1 MTKFASQTTVSP
13 DKSRAEI
20 EATLKR
26 YGASHYGYM
35 SGPDAAAI
43 AFQAKDRR
51 LRFTLPMPK
60 LSEFKRYKKRSD
72 AYYETVRTD
81 VQAQQHHDQAIRQRW
96 RALALVIKAK
106 LEAVESGVS
115 TFEEEFMANIV
126 LPSGQTMAEYA
137 LPQIAQAY
145 ETGSMPPLLGYNG

>member
-1 MTKFASQTTVSP
+1 MSTYASQTTVSP
-13 DKSRAEI
+13 EKSRAEI
-20 EATLKR
+20 EAILKR

-35 SGPDAAAI
+35 SGPDKAAI

-51 LRFTLPMPK
+51 LRFTLPMPLRVEYK
-60 LSEFKRYKKRSD
+60 TDKRGYWRSD
-72 AYYETVRTD
+72 AAIDTHWN
-81 VQAQQHHDQAIRQRW
+81 QAMRQRW

-106 LEAVESGVS
+106 LEAVEAGVS

-145 ETGSMPPLLGYNG
+145 ESNTMPSLLGYDS

>member
-1 MTKFASQTTVSP
+1 MTKFAAQTSVSP
-13 DKSRAEI
+13 EKSRAEI
-20 EATLKR
+20 EEILRR

-35 SGPDAAAI
+35 NAPEAAAI
-43 AFQAKDRR
+43 AFQAHGRR

-60 LSEFKRYKKRSD
+60 VADFKRYTVKGR
-72 AYYETVRTD
+72 AWETVRTD
-81 VQAQQHHDQAIRQRW
+81 AQARAAYDQAIRQRW

-106 LEAVESGVS
+106 LESVETGVA

-126 LPSGQTMAEYA
+126 LPSGQTMGEYA

-145 ETGSMPPLLGYNG
+145 ESNTMPPLLGYNS

>member
-13 DKSRAEI
+13 EKSRHEI
-20 EATLKR
+20 ETILKR

-35 SGPDAAAI
+35 SGPDTAAI
-43 AFQAKDRR
+43 AFQANNRR
-51 LRFTLPMPK
+51 LRFTLPMPPRND
-60 LSEFKRYKKRSD
+60 FKYDHRQYMRADSSI
-72 AYYETVRTD
+72 ESHW
-81 VQAQQHHDQAIRQRW
+81 QQAIRQRW

-106 LEAVESGVS
+106 LEAVEAGVS

-145 ETGSMPPLLGYNG
+145 ETNSMPPLLGYTQ

>member
-1 MTKFASQTTVSP
+1 MKYASQTTVSP
-13 DKSRAEI
+13 EKSRFEI
-20 EATLKR
+20 ETILKR

-35 SGPDAAAI
+35 SGPDSAAI

-60 LSEFKRYKKRSD
+60 RTDHKTDKRGYYRSD
-72 AYYETVRTD
+72 TAID
-81 VQAQQHHDQAIRQRW
+81 AAWQQEIRQRW

-106 LEAVESGVS
+106 LEAVEAGVS

-137 LPQIAQAY
+137 LPQITQAY
-145 ETGSMPPLLGYNG
+145 ETGTMPPLLGYNG

>member
-1 MTKFASQTTVSP
+1 MTKFAAQTSVSP
-13 DKSRAEI
+13 EKSRAEI
-20 EATLKR
+20 EEILKR
-26 YGASHYGYM
+26 YGPSHYGYM
-35 SGPDAAAI
+35 SGPDNAAI
-43 AFQAKDRR
+43 AFQAAGRR

-60 LSEFKRYKKRSD
+60 VSEFKRYRIKGRSWD
-72 AYYETVRTD
+72 SVRTD
-81 VQAQQHHDQAIRQRW
+81 IQAQAAHEQAIRQRW

-106 LEAVESGVS
+106 LESVETGVA

-145 ETGSMPPLLGYNG
+145 ETGSMPPLLGYTQ

>member
-1 MTKFASQTTVSP
+1 
-13 DKSRAEI
+13 
-20 EATLKR
+20 
-26 YGASHYGYM
+26 M
-35 SGPDAAAI
+35 SGPDASAI
-43 AFQAKDRR
+43 AFQAAGRR

-60 LSEFKRYKKRSD
+60 LCEFKRYRVKGRSWD
-72 AYYETVRTD
+72 NVRTD
-81 VQAQQHHDQAIRQRW
+81 VQAERAHKQAIRQRW

-106 LEAVESGVS
+106 LESVETGVA

-145 ETGSMPPLLGYNG
+145 ESGTMPPLLGYNA

>member
-1 MTKFASQTTVSP
+1 MSKFAAQTSVSP
-13 DKSRAEI
+13 EKSRAEI
-20 EATLKR
+20 EEILKR

-35 SGPDAAAI
+35 SSPDNAAI
-43 AFQAKDRR
+43 AFQAAGRR

-60 LSEFKRYKKRSD
+60 VSEFKRYRIKGRSWD
-72 AYYETVRTD
+72 TVRTD
-81 VQAQQHHDQAIRQRW
+81 IQAQAAHEKAIRQRW

-106 LEAVESGVS
+106 LESVETGVA

-145 ETGSMPPLLGYNG
+145 ESNTMPPLLGYSP

>member
-1 MTKFASQTTVSP
+1 MTYASETTVSP
-13 DKSRAEI
+13 EKSRQEI
-20 EATLKR
+20 ETILKR

-43 AFQAKDRR
+43 AFQANNRR
-51 LRFTLPMPK
+51 LRFTLPMPPK
-60 LSEFKRYKKRSD
+60 KNYNTDKRGYWRAEGSITK
-72 AYYETVRTD
+72 AWE
-81 VQAQQHHDQAIRQRW
+81 QAIRQRW

-106 LEAVESGVS
+106 LEAVEAGVS
-115 TFEEEFMANIV
+115 TFEEEFMSNIV

-145 ETGSMPPLLGYNG
+145 ESNQMPPLLGYTQ

>member
-1 MTKFASQTTVSP
+1 MTKYASETTVSP
-13 DKSRAEI
+13 EKSRHEI
-20 EATLKR
+20 ETILKR

-35 SGPDAAAI
+35 SSPETSAI
-43 AFQAKDRR
+43 AFQAKERR

-60 LSEFKRYKKRSD
+60 RAELNTDKRGHWRAEGAIDK
-72 AYYETVRTD
+72 AWE
-81 VQAQQHHDQAIRQRW
+81 QAIRQRW

-106 LEAVESGVS
+106 LEAVETGVS

-145 ETGSMPPLLGYNG
+145 ESNTMPPLLGYTQ

>member
-1 MTKFASQTTVSP
+1 MTKFAAQTSVSP
-13 DKSRAEI
+13 EKSRAEI
-20 EATLKR
+20 EEILRR

-35 SGPDAAAI
+35 SGPDQSAI
-43 AFQAKDRR
+43 AFQASGRR
-51 LRFTLPMPK
+51 LRFTLPLPLLK
-60 LSEFKRYKKRSD
+60 NFKSYTRKGSSYATQRTEGQQRE
-72 AYYETVRTD
+72 AYE
-81 VQAQQHHDQAIRQRW
+81 QAIRQRW

-106 LEAVESGVS
+106 LESVETGVA

-145 ETGSMPPLLGYNG
+145 ETGSMPPLLGYTQ

>member
-1 MTKFASQTTVSP
+1 MTKFAAETSVSP
-13 DKSRAEI
+13 EKSRAEI
-20 EATLKR
+20 EAILKR

-35 SGPDAAAI
+35 SAPDAAAI
-43 AFQAKDRR
+43 AFQAQSRR
-51 LRFTLPMPK
+51 LRFTLPLPQ
-60 LSEFKRYKKRSD
+60 LAQFKRYRQKGR
-72 AYYETVRTD
+72 YYDTVRTD
-81 VQAQQHHDQAIRQRW
+81 IQTQAAYDQAVRQRW

-106 LEAVESGVS
+106 LEAVETGVS

-137 LPQIAQAY
+137 LPQVAQAY

>member
-1 MTKFASQTTVSP
+1 MSKYASETTVSP
-13 DKSRAEI
+13 EKSRHEI
-20 EATLKR
+20 ETILKR

-35 SGPDAAAI
+35 SGPEASAI

-51 LRFTLPMPK
+51 LRFTLPMPARK
-60 LSEFKRYKKRSD
+60 DFNTDRRGYGRTETAID
-72 AYYETVRTD
+72 AHWN
-81 VQAQQHHDQAIRQRW
+81 QAVRQRW
-96 RALALVIKAK
+96 RALCLVIKAK
-106 LEAVESGVS
+106 LEAVEAGVS

-145 ETGSMPPLLGYNG
+145 ASNSMPPLLGYNG